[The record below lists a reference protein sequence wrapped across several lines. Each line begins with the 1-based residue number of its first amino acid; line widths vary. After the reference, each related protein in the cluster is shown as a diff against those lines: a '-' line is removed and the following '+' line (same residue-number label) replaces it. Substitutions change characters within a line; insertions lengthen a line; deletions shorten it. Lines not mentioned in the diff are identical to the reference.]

1 MPTPAYSNNQRA
13 NSGIWLGP
21 TVGRSS
27 PKNNRRACLCVDSNT
42 YSRRCC
48 DGYLINQGIG
58 NIQQTEAVATD
69 RAFSDGFSNGF
80 S

>member
-1 MPTPAYSNNQRA
+1 MPTPAYSNNQRK

-27 PKNNRRACLCVDSNT
+27 PKNSRRACLCVDSNT

-48 DGYLINQGIG
+48 NGYLINQGIG
-58 NIQQTEAVATD
+58 NIQQSGEVVG
-69 RAFSDGFSNGF
+69 RAFSDGFSDGF

>member
-1 MPTPAYSNNQRA
+1 
-13 NSGIWLGP
+13 LGP

-27 PKNNRRACLCVDSNT
+27 PKNNRRACLCVASNT

-48 DGYLINQGIG
+48 NGYLINQGIG
-58 NIQQTEAVATD
+58 NIQQSEPGVVG
-69 RAFSDGFSNGF
+69 AFSDGFSDGF

>member
-1 MPTPAYSNNQRA
+1 MPTPSYSNNQRK

-58 NIQQTEAVATD
+58 NIQQSAPGAG
-69 RAFSDGFSNGF
+69 RAFSTGFSNGF